1 MAMDEAGVQQ
11 AWNMMSQHND
21 ALMLRVAELE
31 EQLRK
36 QSIWT
41 VIKFRFLC
49 LMGRM

>member
-21 ALMLRVAELE
+21 ALMLRVEELE

-36 QSIWT
+36 QSILHL
-41 VIKFRFLC
+41 IKIRFLYFI
-49 LMGRM
+49 GRM